1 VKRCILTI
9 SGAAALVLFATP
21 RTAISQVSNVQYT
34 LDVYVAYTGA
44 GTVDDKH
51 KIYVVL
57 WDPADFVKGLTITPL
72 AIKSTSSNARTVR
85 FDHLNKTPICI
96 SAVYDSSG
104 SWDTRSDPP
113 GGSSMGLY
121 SKVPGRPALVQLDSD
136 TAARIDLSFGDSVKM
151 WFKTAAK

>member
-1 VKRCILTI
+1 MKRCILAI

-34 LDVYVAYTGA
+34 LQVDVAYTGA

-57 WDPADFVKGLTITPL
+57 WDPADFVKGIKITPVS
-72 AIKSTSSNARTVR
+72 IKSMLSKAGTVR
-85 FDHLNKTPICI
+85 FDRLNKTSICI

-104 SWDTRSDPP
+104 RWDTQSEPP

-121 SKVPGRPALVQLDSD
+121 SKVPGTATRVQLDAD
-136 TAARIDLSFGDSVKM
+136 TAAKIDLSFNDSVKM
-151 WFKTAAK
+151 WSGTAAK